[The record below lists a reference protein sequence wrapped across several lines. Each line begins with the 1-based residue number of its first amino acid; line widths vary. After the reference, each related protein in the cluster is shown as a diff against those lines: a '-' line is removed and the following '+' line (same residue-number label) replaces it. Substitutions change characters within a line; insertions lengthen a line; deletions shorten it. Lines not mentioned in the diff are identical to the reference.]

1 MLPKYYVNLTLS
13 VSVLVNQLSRLIKH
27 ETNDHE
33 RALLIDLEQAV
44 LTAIDNYQ
52 KARKASA

>member
-1 MLPKYYVNLTLS
+1 MLPKYYVNMTLS

-27 ETNDHE
+27 ETNDRE
-33 RALLIDLEQAV
+33 RALLLDLEQAV
-44 LTAIDNYQ
+44 LTALDNYQ